1 MSIEVLTS
9 IIGATAVILSALLGY
24 FSAVKKHE
32 VEDAKREQ
40 EQKDLFKQ
48 LFFRIEGIEKRLDQ
62 HNHYAEKYTETAKTL
77 VAMQKD
83 IAFLKEQKKG
93 K

>member
-1 MSIEVLTS
+1 MNIEVLTA

-40 EQKDLFKQ
+40 EQKDLFKEIFKQ
-48 LFFRIEGIEKRLDQ
+48 MGNIEKRLDE
-62 HNHYAEKYTETAKTL
+62 HNHYAEKYVETAKTL
-77 VAMQKD
+77 VAIQKD
-83 IAFLKEQKKG
+83 ITFLKEMKEL
-93 K
+93 

>member
-1 MSIEVLTS
+1 MNIEIITA

-40 EQKDLFKQ
+40 EQKDLFKEIFKQ
-48 LFFRIEGIEKRLDQ
+48 MNNIEKRLDE
-62 HNHYAEKYTETAKTL
+62 HNHYAEKYVETAKTL
-77 VAMQKD
+77 VAIQKD
-83 IAFLKEQKKG
+83 IAFLKEMKEL
-93 K
+93 

>member
-1 MSIEVLTS
+1 MNIEVLTA

-40 EQKDLFKQ
+40 EQKDLFKEIFKQ
-48 LFFRIEGIEKRLDQ
+48 MGNIEKRLDE
-62 HNHYAEKYTETAKTL
+62 HNHYAEKYVETAKTL
-77 VAMQKD
+77 VAIQKD
-83 IAFLKEQKKG
+83 IAFLKEMKEL
-93 K
+93 

>member
-1 MSIEVLTS
+1 MNIEILTA

-40 EQKDLFKQ
+40 EQKDLFKEIFKQ
-48 LFFRIEGIEKRLDQ
+48 MGNIEKRLDE
-62 HNHYAEKYTETAKTL
+62 HNHYAEKYVETAKTL
-77 VAMQKD
+77 VAIQKD
-83 IAFLKEQKKG
+83 IAFLKEMK
-93 K
+93 

>member
-1 MSIEVLTS
+1 MNIEVLTA

-40 EQKDLFKQ
+40 EQKDLFKEIFKQ
-48 LFFRIEGIEKRLDQ
+48 MANIEKRLDE
-62 HNHYAEKYTETAKTL
+62 HNHYAEKYVETAKTL
-77 VAMQKD
+77 VAIQKD
-83 IAFLKEQKKG
+83 IAFLKEMKEL
-93 K
+93 

>member
-1 MSIEVLTS
+1 MSIEIITA

-40 EQKDLFKQ
+40 EQKDLFKEIFKQ
-48 LFFRIEGIEKRLDQ
+48 MNNIEKRLDE
-62 HNHYAEKYTETAKTL
+62 HNHYAEKYVETAKTL
-77 VAMQKD
+77 VAIQKD
-83 IAFLKEQKKG
+83 IAFLKEMKEL
-93 K
+93 

>member
-1 MSIEVLTS
+1 MNIEVLTA

-40 EQKDLFKQ
+40 EQKDLFKEIFKQ
-48 LFFRIEGIEKRLDQ
+48 MENIEKRLDE
-62 HNHYAEKYTETAKTL
+62 HNHYAEKYVETAKTL
-77 VAMQKD
+77 VAIQKD
-83 IAFLKEQKKG
+83 IAFLKEMKEL
-93 K
+93 

>member
-1 MSIEVLTS
+1 MSIEVLTA

-40 EQKDLFKQ
+40 EQKDLFKEIFKQ
-48 LFFRIEGIEKRLDQ
+48 MGNIEKRLDE
-62 HNHYAEKYTETAKTL
+62 HNHYAEKYVETAKTL
-77 VAMQKD
+77 VAIQKD
-83 IAFLKEQKKG
+83 IAFLKEMKEL
-93 K
+93 

>member
-1 MSIEVLTS
+1 MNIEVLTA

-40 EQKDLFKQ
+40 EQKDLFKEIFKQ
-48 LFFRIEGIEKRLDQ
+48 MANIEKRLDE
-62 HNHYAEKYTETAKTL
+62 HNHYAEKYVETAKTL
-77 VAMQKD
+77 VAIQKD
-83 IAFLKEQKKG
+83 IVFLKEMKEL
-93 K
+93 

>member
-1 MSIEVLTS
+1 MNIEVLTA

-40 EQKDLFKQ
+40 EQKDLFKEIFKQ
-48 LFFRIEGIEKRLDQ
+48 MANIEKRLDE
-62 HNHYAEKYTETAKTL
+62 HNQYAEKYVETAKTL
-77 VAMQKD
+77 VAIQKD
-83 IAFLKEQKKG
+83 IAFLKEMKEL
-93 K
+93 

>member
-1 MSIEVLTS
+1 MNTEVLTA

-40 EQKDLFKQ
+40 EQKDQFKEIFKQ
-48 LFFRIEGIEKRLDQ
+48 MSNIEKRLDE
-62 HNHYAEKYTETAKTL
+62 HNHYAEKYVETAKTL
-77 VAMQKD
+77 VAIQKD
-83 IAFLKEQKKG
+83 IAFLKEMKEL
-93 K
+93 

>member
-1 MSIEVLTS
+1 MNIEVLTA

-40 EQKDLFKQ
+40 EQKDLFREIFKQ
-48 LFFRIEGIEKRLDQ
+48 MANIEKRLDE
-62 HNHYAEKYTETAKTL
+62 HNHYAEKYVETAKTL
-77 VAMQKD
+77 VAIQKD
-83 IAFLKEQKKG
+83 IAFLKEMKEL
-93 K
+93 

>member
-1 MSIEVLTS
+1 MSIEVLTA

-40 EQKDLFKQ
+40 EQKDLFKEIFKQ
-48 LFFRIEGIEKRLDQ
+48 MANIEKRLDE
-62 HNHYAEKYTETAKTL
+62 HNHYAEKYVETAKTL
-77 VAMQKD
+77 VAIQKD
-83 IAFLKEQKKG
+83 IAFLKEMKEL
-93 K
+93 

>member
-1 MSIEVLTS
+1 MEIITA

-40 EQKDLFKQ
+40 EQKDLFKEIFKQ
-48 LFFRIEGIEKRLDQ
+48 MANIEKRLDE
-62 HNHYAEKYTETAKTL
+62 HNHYAEKYVETAKTL
-77 VAMQKD
+77 VAIQKD
-83 IAFLKEQKKG
+83 IAFLKEMKEL
-93 K
+93 

>member
-1 MSIEVLTS
+1 MNIEVLTA

-40 EQKDLFKQ
+40 EQKDLFKEIFKQ
-48 LFFRIEGIEKRLDQ
+48 MANIEKRLDE
-62 HNHYAEKYTETAKTL
+62 HNHYAEKYVETSKTL
-77 VAMQKD
+77 VAIQKD
-83 IAFLKEQKKG
+83 IAFLKEMKEL
-93 K
+93 